1 MRETNSATAKSAAES
16 CPSCGAPD
24 VGGVTGCQALFNAI
38 GARSY
43 ENPGYAAV
51 HELLVDAY
59 CLQHPEPYCH
69 SAKSYAAHLTRL
81 CCGIERGGD
90 RKIYRAIHI
99 WLSGPAKIEKPEVL
113 ASRGEVTI
121 AHVQAARNVEEHQK
135 FVREWAESVWKAYAS
150 QHALAR
156 QWIAASLGQKPK
168 G

>member
-1 MRETNSATAKSAAES
+1 MADQSGVAAKGSAES
-16 CPSCGAPD
+16 CESCGAPNI
-24 VGGVTGCQALFNAI
+24 GGSAGCRALFNQI

-51 HELLVDAY
+51 HELLVDTY

-69 SAKSYAAHLTRL
+69 SAKSYAAHLTRM

-90 RKIYRAIHI
+90 RKTYRAIHI
-99 WLSGPAKIEKPEVL
+99 WLSGPAKIERPENIP
-113 ASRGEVTI
+113 SRGTVTI
-121 AHVQAARNVEEHQK
+121 THVQAARNVEEHQK
-135 FVREWAESVWKAYAS
+135 FIREWAESVWKAYAS

-156 QWIAASLGQKPK
+156 QWLAAALNFKLK